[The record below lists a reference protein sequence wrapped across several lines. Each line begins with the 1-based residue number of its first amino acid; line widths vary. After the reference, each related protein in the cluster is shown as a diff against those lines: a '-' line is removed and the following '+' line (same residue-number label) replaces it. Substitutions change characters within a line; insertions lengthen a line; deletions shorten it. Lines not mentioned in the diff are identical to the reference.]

1 MAVASLTKTVDVP
14 KDKFF
19 ATVAGYE
26 NYPQFVTGC
35 KKIEVERKAPG
46 QARVKY
52 FVNMM
57 GKDLWYLL
65 EHTEDASTGVL
76 TWKLVDS
83 DMLKVDSGTWRLKD
97 LGNGKTEVTYSI
109 EIEFKIWI
117 PGPVLKGLTQTS
129 LPVLIGE
136 YEKQAKKT

>member
-1 MAVASLTKTVDVP
+1 MAIASLTKIVDVP

-19 ATVAGYE
+19 AAVAAYE

-52 FVNMM
+52 SVNML

-65 EHTEDASTGVL
+65 EHTEDAASGTL
-76 TWKLVDS
+76 TWKLIES
-83 DMLKVDSGTWRLKD
+83 DLLKVDSGTWTLRD
-97 LGNGKTEVTYSI
+97 LGDGRTEVTYAI

-117 PGPVLKGLTQTS
+117 PGPVLKGLTQTT
-129 LPVLIGE
+129 LPTLIGE
-136 YEKQAKKT
+136 YEKQAKK